1 MRPGAPKE
9 LVFVP
14 FDLLLLKGHTSPKSF
29 TPLATRSPK
38 AKALE
43 LVFVVAPAGQDFDP

>member
-14 FDLLLLKGHTSPKSF
+14 FDLLLLKGQPSPKSF

-38 AKALE
+38 AEALE
-43 LVFVVAPAGQDFDP
+43 LVFVVAPAWQDFDT

>member
-14 FDLLLLKGHTSPKSF
+14 FDLFLLKGHTSPNASA
-29 TPLATRSPK
+29 PLTTRSPK
-38 AKALE
+38 AEALE
-43 LVFVVAPAGQDFDP
+43 LVFVVAPSGQDFDT